1 MRGHILRSTDQGRTW
16 TDVATGTNQ
25 SLTAAAELGDGT
37 VVLVGLS
44 GTVLRSADA
53 GSTYSADVR
62 PERQTFTGVTEAA
75 RGQWVLTA
83 MSGIVKSPAPPR

>member
-1 MRGHILRSTDQGRTW
+1 
-16 TDVATGTNQ
+16 
-25 SLTAAAELGDGT
+25 
-37 VVLVGLS
+37 
-44 GTVLRSADA
+44 
-53 GSTYSADVR
+53 VR